1 MPDPFARLLR
11 LHRVHRRLSQ
21 EQLGLEADVSAR
33 HLSCLETGKS
43 RPSREMVLLL
53 ASVLGL
59 ELRDRNTL
67 LASAGFAPV
76 YPTTSLGSLAM
87 APVSRAIELLL
98 DKQEPFGAFVID
110 RCWNVLRA
118 NAGARRLLDHFL
130 DAEVLP
136 ARIAT
141 NLVRATLHPGA
152 LRPHVVNWEEV
163 AGVVLERLE
172 RAHHAHPEDGERR
185 SLLEEVRAYPDVGKI
200 APSAPPG
207 GVPAAVLHLR
217 RGADELRL
225 FALLTTIGTPLD
237 ITAQELTIE
246 SFFPA
251 DDATD
256 RWFRGTK

>member
-1 MPDPFARLLR
+1 MPEPFARLLR
-11 LHRVHRRLSQ
+11 LHRSRRRVSQ
-21 EQLGLEADVSAR
+21 EQLGLEAEVSAR

-53 ASVLGL
+53 ASALEL

-67 LASAGFAPV
+67 LVSAGFAPL
-76 YPTTSLGSLAM
+76 YPASALGSLAM

-98 DKQEPFGAFVID
+98 AKQEPFGALVVD

-118 NAGARRLLDHFL
+118 NAGARRLLDRFL
-130 DAEVLP
+130 DAEGLP
-136 ARIAT
+136 GPIAT
-141 NLVRATLHPGA
+141 NAVRATLHPRA

-163 AGVVLERLE
+163 AGIVLDRLE
-172 RAHHAHPEDGERR
+172 RAHLAHPEDDERR
-185 SLLEEVRAYPDVGKI
+185 ALLEEVRAYPDVGRI
-200 APSAPPG
+200 APGAPPG

-225 FALLTTIGTPLD
+225 FTLLTTIGTPLD
-237 ITAQELTIE
+237 VTAQDITLE

-256 RWFRGTK
+256 RWFRRMG